1 MLAFGDTPV
10 LFVVR
15 DDSDKVQEN
24 YKCMYMLYKN
34 SCYNDVII
42 TSTFINFRKKLL
54 LAFVSV
60 HFIQELIITYH
71 FNVNFGININLIST

>member
-24 YKCMYMLYKN
+24 YKFIYMLYKN

-42 TSTFINFRKKLL
+42 TSTFIMLGFRGYGVKLP
-54 LAFVSV
+54 
-60 HFIQELIITYH
+60 ETE
-71 FNVNFGININLIST
+71 